1 MECFVAREERCFRT
15 ARYGNLRTSQ
25 TTVESCRS
33 ESRESRELL
42 LKNAKT
48 QFVFLEN
55 VVLLLL
61 FEAEKK

>member
-1 MECFVAREERCFRT
+1 MGTSEQAKPRSNRVAVRAESL
-15 ARYGNLRTSQ
+15 GN
-25 TTVESCRS
+25 C
-33 ESRESRELL
+33 L

-61 FEAEKK
+61 FEAEKKVIKQPNKLK